1 MEKPATIYCDV
12 LDPIEDIQSPPPPL
26 PKRNENISVSS
37 SEGLNSFKR
46 TPPLRSMNYITTSC
60 QRCRENSSSKTQAVL
75 SIAVAS
81 FAILSA
87 VFMTL
92 YFTTEAKCRSNDC
105 KNSFRNTS
113 HKDFC
118 ACQNCSIVSNFSSL
132 KNTSNNKGKYKRL
145 YHAFFHSLLRL
156 YVCIL

>member
-1 MEKPATIYCDV
+1 MPNGLRLEKPVTIYCDV

-26 PKRNENISVSS
+26 PKSKENIPVSS
-37 SEGLNSFKR
+37 SEEQNYFKR
-46 TPPLRSMNYITTSC
+46 TPPLRSMNFITTRC

-75 SIAVAS
+75 SIAVAI

-92 YFTTEAKCRSNDC
+92 YFTTEVICRSNDC

-113 HKDFC
+113 HKVFC
-118 ACQNCSIVSNFSSL
+118 ACHNCSIVSNFSSL
-132 KNTSNNKGKYKRL
+132 
-145 YHAFFHSLLRL
+145 
-156 YVCIL
+156 